1 MREVRAMRKT
11 KFTVVFMLTIL
22 TVFLFSKACSN
33 KDTGWKGT
41 VAVENGVTIIKN
53 PSEPIFNKPIFSI
66 IEELVISGSEEQE
79 EWIFQDIA
87 TLDVDEEG
95 NIYVLDMNAGN
106 IKIFDADGGYLRIVG
121 QKGEGPG
128 EFGMPVNLSLSPQK
142 EIVVYDMG
150 RRSLVFLDL
159 EGTYIRRLAG
169 TMFLFNGPYITASGN
184 MIASAAIAG
193 ESMITEL
200 KKFDSELNPILTYI
214 SLPMAKP
221 PQIDAFIAITLS
233 NLRWA
238 VSAKDEVIWSNIL
251 NSKYELNIYDLDGN
265 QKKKIS
271 KEFDPIAIS
280 AAEEKKLREEWFKD
294 IPNQGQWDIQF
305 PKNYPPLEGL
315 TLDDEGRIFVK
326 TYEKPAQ
333 GDGFFYEVFDPEGK
347 YLCKIFI
354 DLKSSAMRFKMG
366 LLYTI
371 EEDADGFK
379 LVKRYQVKWVN

>member
-1 MREVRAMRKT
+1 MRNTNITAALVI
-11 KFTVVFMLTIL
+11 TIL
-22 TVFLFSKACSN
+22 AVFLFAAACSN
-33 KDTGWKGT
+33 KDSGWKGT
-41 VAVENGVTIIKN
+41 VSVENGVSIIKN
-53 PSEPIFNKPIFSI
+53 PSEPIFENPVFSI
-66 IEELVISGSEEQE
+66 KEELVIRGSEEQE
-79 EWIFQDIA
+79 EWIFQDIG
-87 TLDVDEEG
+87 TLDVDEKG
-95 NIYVLDMNAGN
+95 NIYVLDIDAGN
-106 IKIFDADGGYLRIVG
+106 IKIFDKDGGYLRIAG

-128 EFGMPVNLSLSPQK
+128 EFGMPVNFVLSPQK

-150 RRSLVFLDL
+150 RRSLVFLDR

-184 MIASAAIAG
+184 MIASATIAG

-221 PQIDAFIAITLS
+221 PQIDAFIAVTLS
-233 NLRWA
+233 NLRWG
-238 VSAKDEVIWSNIL
+238 VSVKDEVIWSNIL
-251 NSKYELNIYDLDGN
+251 NDKYELNIHDLEGN
-265 QKKKIS
+265 LKKKIS
-271 KEFDPIAIS
+271 KEFSPITIS

-294 IPNQGQWDIQF
+294 IPNQGQWDIRF
-305 PKNYPPLEGL
+305 PKNFPPMEGL

-326 TYEKPAQ
+326 TYEKPEQ
-333 GDGFFYEVFDPEGK
+333 GNGFFYDVFDPEGK

-366 LLYTI
+366 RLYTI

-379 LVKRYQVKWVN
+379 LVKRYQVKWDL